1 MKNGTPKMGK
11 EKSEKAGVTG
21 LGGKGHMVGQQK
33 APDAAAGAMSGASA
47 GKNPFGAKGGNG
59 KMAPATGANPSKPN
73 VVGVNA
79 GGHNSFGVGGG
90 SGKMAGF
97 TGAQASKPL

>member
-1 MKNGTPKMGK
+1 MKEGK
-11 EKSEKAGVTG
+11 TKSTKAGVTG

-47 GKNPFGAKGGNG
+47 GKNPFGTKGGNG
-59 KMAPATGANPSKPN
+59 KMAPATGANPSKPGQ
-73 VVGVNA
+73 VGVNA
-79 GGHNSFGVGGG
+79 GGHTSFGVKAGGG
-90 SGKMAGF
+90 GKMAGF